1 MSIELNRPQQG
12 ARAVTVA
19 DSPGKRAGKSGGATA
34 DMGNGFMALMNSLS
48 SEELKSADLSAV
60 PPQAGQEPGE
70 KIGLTAVPD
79 GLLIVAVPM
88 LAPNNAE
95 TGLPPV
101 VLSAAT
107 LPQASAPLVANVPL
121 LAVPDGAANAA
132 ALVTTPPEVGASHT
146 SPTGLN
152 PGVAAVVTTS
162 LEAGVS
168 GQGAG
173 GQRLAIH
180 ADKGAATNVVDTA
193 VPQKLA
199 SVAPGG
205 VTTDLINAS
214 SPMLLEAGA
223 HLPVNA
229 WLAHRNAMQAQAL
242 SIAQQISKSHQ
253 EAALPALT
261 LGVADVVAAWAM
273 GEGGTP
279 TRAQS
284 RFGFGSNPGSSGL
297 EGGFG
302 GATTATNRAEPVFE
316 VPVTSSVVAD
326 TAVAETVSYWA
337 SQGVQTAEL
346 TLDGFG
352 DSPVEV
358 SILISGDQAQ
368 VDFRTDQTAVR
379 QVIES
384 ATAQLKEL
392 LSNQGLQLT
401 GVSVGSYGKGGGNG
415 DERRQRHGAQQLKL
429 VKNDLAN
436 APVGRAANA
445 AVGQSLDLFV

>member
-1 MSIELNRPQQG
+1 MSVELNRPQQG
-12 ARAVTVA
+12 ARAVTGA

-34 DMGNGFMALMNSLS
+34 DVGNGFMALMNSLS

-70 KIGLTAVPD
+70 KIGLTTVPD
-79 GLLIVAVPM
+79 GLLIAAVPM

-95 TGLPPV
+95 AGLPPV

-121 LAVPDGAANAA
+121 LAVPDGAAN
-132 ALVTTPPEVGASHT
+132 
-146 SPTGLN
+146 
-152 PGVAAVVTTS
+152 VAAVVATP
-162 LEAGVS
+162 LEAGAPV
-168 GQGAG
+168 QGG
-173 GQRLAIH
+173 GPQRLAIH
-180 ADKGAATNVVDTA
+180 AGKGAATSAVDTTT
-193 VPQKLA
+193 PQKLA
-199 SVAPGG
+199 SIAPGG

-214 SPMLLEAGA
+214 SPMLQEAGA
-223 HLPVNA
+223 PLPVNA

-261 LGVADVVAAWAM
+261 LGVADVVAAWVM

-284 RFGFGSNPGSSGL
+284 RFGSGSNPGSSGL

-302 GATTATNRAEPVFE
+302 GATTATNRAEPAFE

-358 SILISGDQAQ
+358 SILINGDQAQ

-436 APVGRAANA
+436 SPVGQAANA